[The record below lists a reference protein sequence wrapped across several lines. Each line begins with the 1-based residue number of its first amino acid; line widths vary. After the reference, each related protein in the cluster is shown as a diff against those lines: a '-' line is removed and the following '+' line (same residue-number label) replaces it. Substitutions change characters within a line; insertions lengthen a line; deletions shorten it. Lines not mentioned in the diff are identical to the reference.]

1 MPRAARA
8 RKALAPLAPPESVR
22 IVGRTY
28 EIVESPGLLATAG
41 CYGQCDTPSQ
51 RIIFDPEVHLEQRI
65 DTVLHEVVHGIDEA
79 MVTGLTEEQ
88 VRAVSTA
95 LLAVLRDNPDFTR
108 FITQ

>member
-8 RKALAPLAPPESVR
+8 RKPPALIAPPEFVR

-28 EIVESPGLLATAG
+28 EIVATHGLLATAG
-41 CYGQCDTPSQ
+41 CYGQCDTPTQ
-51 RIIFDPEVHLEQRI
+51 RIIFDPDVHQEQQI

-88 VRAVSTA
+88 VRALSTA